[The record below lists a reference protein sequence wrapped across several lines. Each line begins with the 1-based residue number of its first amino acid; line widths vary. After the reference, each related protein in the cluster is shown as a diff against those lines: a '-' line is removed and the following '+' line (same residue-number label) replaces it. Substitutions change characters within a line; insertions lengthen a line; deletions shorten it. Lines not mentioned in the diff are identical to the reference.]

1 MGTSARNQYAPQRHE
16 RLHRRRLGAVRREL
30 LRAAFQ
36 LHVVVLPLR
45 ALQRLDLRE
54 VDGDGERERWV
65 LRPGHQPALVL
76 LALSLS
82 HRRGFVDDV
91 LLQTRHREFLR
102 DGRYPHLTRDARA
115 AAHDANLRQ
124 VAVPPPALHV
134 PQHDVRFHEDVR
146 EHLVQRVF
154 HRAVQAR
161 EVADVDHRRRHRL
174 DRHRVLGHVHER
186 HPQRFQVRP
195 ALALRPKQPQP
206 QFPRDSQV
214 ADEDPQRHGHG
225 EPAAAHLGAQDDA
238 DEGRSVR
245 ASDDIGVEFKGV
257 RSGVERRRGVCVG
270 IVSEGPWAERCAGR
284 ESP

>member
-1 MGTSARNQYAPQRHE
+1 MEAAAAAAAVVAAVVASVVLRGPAVAVVARMSRPTERPGPTKLPAASREALLQRRGGFVLESRGRVLLSGSQRHE

-174 DRHRVLGHVHER
+174 DRH
-186 HPQRFQVRP
+186 
-195 ALALRPKQPQP
+195 
-206 QFPRDSQV
+206 
-214 ADEDPQRHGHG
+214 
-225 EPAAAHLGAQDDA
+225 
-238 DEGRSVR
+238 
-245 ASDDIGVEFKGV
+245 
-257 RSGVERRRGVCVG
+257 
-270 IVSEGPWAERCAGR
+270 
-284 ESP
+284 